1 MLFVQILCYIISV
14 HRDPKPN
21 NTLLSVPDAS
31 GRVRA
36 KIADFGLSKAIKT
49 GRVSVSRALGRRE
62 TWGWMSPY
70 FSIPSPLETHGRA
83 RFCTKPQRS
92 SVYRIQKKECR
103 SKGLF
108 SQT

>member
-31 GRVRA
+31 DRVRA

-49 GRVSVSRALGRRE
+49 GRVSVSRALDWSCRQ
-62 TWGWMSPY
+62 
-70 FSIPSPLETHGRA
+70 I
-83 RFCTKPQRS
+83 QRS
-92 SVYRIQKKECR
+92 QNEET
-103 SKGLF
+103 F
-108 SQT
+108 STCHLM